1 MLSVKVINKLTMDKD
16 IPEYHFPN
24 LRSFLVVD
32 SSGKFLCLSIYNANS
47 TLLNEKIRKD
57 TLIQVK
63 DPELK
68 RVKFGEFEYW
78 SVQVFELVNVWV
90 NGSRLTKN

>member
-1 MLSVKVINKLTMDKD
+1 MI
-16 IPEYHFPN
+16 
-24 LRSFLVVD
+24 D
-32 SSGKFLCLSIYNANS
+32 SSGKFLCLSIYNVNS
-47 TLLNEKIRKD
+47 GLLNEKIKKD

-68 RVKFGEFEYW
+68 RVKFGGFEYW
-78 SVQVFELVNVWV
+78 SVQVFELIQVWV